1 MDGSFK
7 RNADERNTLMQKNS
21 YGHRPHAQ
29 SNRERC
35 FTLDWPDNGAGV
47 DGIFVR
53 EIAGGGDGPTLL
65 MTAGEHGVELS
76 GCAGIDSLCR
86 RLADTAFRGTV
97 LAIPCLMPGN
107 IRHRAHTHGQVYG
120 SQERRGEYDTY
131 LAWPGR
137 PDGSTGER
145 LCHRVWTEVV
155 SRADVVIN
163 FHAWQNSA
171 SCLFTDRSV
180 PGAAALA
187 GSFGNVFNIL
197 EDDLK
202 GSLHSR
208 VLQTGRPAALV
219 ETHGQCRIDPEAV
232 IRVRQGLWNVMV
244 TMGMVEGPL
253 ELPRPMFAAGAEHLI
268 RAPKAGLFV
277 PLKAIE
283 QVTRAGELLGYML
296 DAETGE
302 RTDLVSPADGA
313 IWLIA
318 RNGPK
323 ADVVLQGMHAY
334 ADPGDLV
341 ALIKE
346 IIPLN

>member
-1 MDGSFK
+1 M
-7 RNADERNTLMQKNS
+7 TLQNS
-21 YGHRPHAQ
+21 LDHTAPPPQG
-29 SNRERC
+29 RERRQML
-35 FTLDWPDNGAGV
+35 TWPDNGAGV
-47 DGIFVR
+47 NGIFVR
-53 EIAGGGDGPTLL
+53 EIVGDSDGPTLL
-65 MTAGEHGVELS
+65 VTAGEHGIELS

-131 LAWPGR
+131 LSWPGR
-137 PDGSTGER
+137 PDGTAGER
-145 LCHRVWTEVV
+145 LCHLVWTEVV
-155 SRADVVIN
+155 RRADVVIN

-180 PGAAALA
+180 PGAEALA

-202 GSLHSR
+202 GCLHSR
-208 VLQTGRPAALV
+208 VLETGRPAALV
-219 ETHGQCRIDPEAV
+219 ETHGQCRIEPEAV
-232 IRVRQGLWNVMV
+232 ARVRQGIWNTMV
-244 TMGMVEGPL
+244 TMGMLEGPL
-253 ELPRPMFAAGAEHLI
+253 ELPRPMFAAGGEHLI
-268 RAPKAGLFV
+268 RAPKAGLFI
-277 PLKAIE
+277 PLKALE
-283 QVTRAGELLGYML
+283 QVTRAGELLGYLL
-296 DAETGE
+296 DVETGD
-302 RTDLVSPADGA
+302 RTDIVSPADGA

-323 ADVVLQGMHAY
+323 ADVVLQGMQAY
-334 ADPGDLV
+334 ADQGDLI

-346 IIPLN
+346 ITPLRKVQ

>member
-1 MDGSFK
+1 MK
-7 RNADERNTLMQKNS
+7 KNS
-21 YGHRPHAQ
+21 YGHRPHAP

-53 EIAGGGDGPTLL
+53 EIAGGVDGPTLL

-253 ELPRPMFAAGAEHLI
+253 ELPRPMFAA
-268 RAPKAGLFV
+268 
-277 PLKAIE
+277 IE

-296 DAETGE
+296 DVETGE

-346 IIPLN
+346 ITPLG

>member
-1 MDGSFK
+1 MP
-7 RNADERNTLMQKNS
+7 NNTH
-21 YGHRPHAQ
+21 GHRPHAP

-47 DGIFVR
+47 GGVFVR
-53 EIAGGGDGPTLL
+53 EIIGGGDGPTLL
-65 MTAGEHGVELS
+65 VTAGEHGVELS

-86 RLADTAFRGTV
+86 RLAGAAFRGTV

-107 IRHRAHTHGQVYG
+107 IRHRAHTHGQTYG

-137 PDGSTGER
+137 ADGSTGER
-145 LCHRVWTEVV
+145 LCHRVWNEVV

-197 EDDLK
+197 DDDLK
-202 GSLHSR
+202 GCLHSR
-208 VLQTGRPAALV
+208 VLETGRPAALV
-219 ETHGQCRIDPEAV
+219 ETHGQCRIEPEAV
-232 IRVRQGLWNVMV
+232 ARVRQGLWNVMV
-244 TMGMVEGPL
+244 TMGMAEGPL

-277 PLKAIE
+277 PLKALE

-296 DAETGE
+296 DVETGE
-302 RTDLVSPADGA
+302 RTDIVSPADGA

-341 ALIKE
+341 VLIKE
-346 IIPLN
+346 ITPLN